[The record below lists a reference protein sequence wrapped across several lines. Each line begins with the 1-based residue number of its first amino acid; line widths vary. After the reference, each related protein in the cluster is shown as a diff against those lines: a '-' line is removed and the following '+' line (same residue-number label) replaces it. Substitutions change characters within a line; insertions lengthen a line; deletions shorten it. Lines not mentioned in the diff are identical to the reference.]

1 MKSVMRCA
9 KAWKCH
15 ILISR
20 SLIMIH
26 VLIWRCLFIWA
37 RNFICTGTDLST
49 ASLHMS
55 SSSAGLGACPCYQY
69 DTVRLGMT
77 HLAFKR
83 GHTLPQ
89 GAFHVNLNH
98 TPTHKYSQSLN
109 SMHKC
114 LSLFLGCWLRCVGAF
129 AWRIIL
135 IVSGGLLILIIN
147 CLTLFLIADLMIST
161 QLTANLNR
169 EESAL

>member
-1 MKSVMRCA
+1 MLVR
-9 KAWKCH
+9 
-15 ILISR
+15 
-20 SLIMIH
+20 
-26 VLIWRCLFIWA
+26 RCLFIWA
-37 RNFICTGTDLST
+37 RNFISTGTDLST
-49 ASLHMS
+49 AFLRMS
-55 SSSAGLGACPCYQY
+55 SLSAGLGACPCFQY

-98 TPTHKYSQSLN
+98 TPTNKYLSQSLN

-114 LSLFLGCWLRCVGAF
+114 LSLFLGCWLRSVSLHGAYVVV
-129 AWRIIL
+129 

-147 CLTLFLIADLMIST
+147 GLSLFPYC
-161 QLTANLNR
+161 
-169 EESAL
+169 